1 MNKGIVTRIKN
12 IIDHHDLS
20 VSAFADTIGVQRS
33 SISHLLNGRN
43 KPSLDFVLKLVEAY
57 PEVDLYWLLQGKG
70 EFPAKESSEAQLEVE
85 ENTPTLD
92 FGNTSDKSE
101 KKNNPPITPKAI
113 HKINDDTPDSIVF
126 FYPDG
131 TFTTF
136 KSKND

>member
-1 MNKGIVTRIKN
+1 MNKGIVTRIKS
-12 IIDHHDLS
+12 IIAHYGLS

-57 PEVDLYWLLQGKG
+57 PEVDLYWLLQGNG
-70 EFPAKESSEAQLEVE
+70 EFPAKEPRETQVTLREDS
-85 ENTPTLD
+85 PTLD
-92 FGNTSDKSE
+92 FVNTPHKPEVKDKQP
-101 KKNNPPITPKAI
+101 KNPPPIKTMDGDAPER
-113 HKINDDTPDSIVF
+113 IVF
-126 FYPDG
+126 FYADG

>member
-1 MNKGIVTRIKN
+1 MNKGIVTRIKT
-12 IIDHHDLS
+12 IIDHYDLN

-70 EFPAKESSEAQLEVE
+70 EFPSEVTQETQIAVE
-85 ENTPTLD
+85 GNAPTLD
-92 FGNTSDKSE
+92 FENIPD
-101 KKNNPPITPKAI
+101 TPKVKNEQSKTPAPG
-113 HKINDDTPDSIVF
+113 HKIAGDAPERIVF

-136 KSKND
+136 RSKND

>member
-1 MNKGIVTRIKN
+1 MNKGIATRIKTV
-12 IIDHHDLS
+12 IDHYGLS

-43 KPSLDFVLKLVEAY
+43 KPSLDFVLKLVDSY

-70 EFPAKESSEAQLEVE
+70 KFPAEESE
-85 ENTPTLD
+85 EIQSTETKKAPTLAFAD
-92 FGNTSDKSE
+92 IPDKTDVQEEQS
-101 KKNNPPITPKAI
+101 
-113 HKINDDTPDSIVF
+113 KIPRSRHQIKDDEPVKIVF

-136 KSKND
+136 SSKND